1 MSEIKT
7 EGSFKIKA
15 PEKKEPVA
23 EQVKEA
29 PEEVKA
35 EPQPK
40 IDSPVSIDEES
51 GGIKLDL
58 TQLNK
63 PQEDANTEQETTD
76 VASDQQAEP
85 VQEVEKEVPQQPEPV
100 QAEESV
106 LEEITDEE
114 VEEKTEELKEEIE
127 QAVQQSQDT
136 AEPLPE
142 NIQKVVEFMQET
154 GGSLEDYVKLNQ
166 DYSSLNEN
174 QLLREYYENTRP
186 HLDKEDIDFLMEDK
200 FSYDEEVDDEREI
213 RRKKISQ
220 REELAKAKNHLDGL
234 KSKYY
239 KEIKSG
245 SKLAPEQ
252 QKAVDFFNRYTKE
265 NEEATRVAEK
275 QTEVFLNKT
284 SNVFGDD
291 FKGFD
296 YQVGDKKYR
305 FKVKDANSI
314 KENQSDINNF
324 VKKFLNEKNEMSDAK
339 GYHKGLF
346 TAMNADSIANHFY
359 EQGKADAMKDSMAKS
374 KNVQMGARGVHQEV
388 KTANGFTV
396 RSVDSGS
403 ADSKLRIKT
412 FKHLK

>member
-23 EQVKEA
+23 EQIKEA

-40 IDSPVSIDEES
+40 VDSPVSINEES

-76 VASDQQAEP
+76 VASDKQAEP

-305 FKVKDANSI
+305 FKVKDANSV